1 MNGTPQPGTGPGPV
15 TVLVADDQAEVRTA
29 FCALI
34 DSAEDLRVVAEAAT
48 GRQAVERTRTT
59 VPDVVLM
66 DVRMPD
72 LDGIEATRRICA
84 DFALRSSRIIVLT
97 TFDLDEYVHQALRA
111 GASGFL
117 LKDVEPEE
125 LLRAVRIVA
134 SGDALLAPRVT
145 RRLLTEF
152 ATRPED
158 PAPDPAVL
166 ARLTDRERDVVR
178 LVALG
183 RNNAEIALAL
193 VISPLTVKTHVSR
206 ALTKL
211 GCRDRAQLV
220 SLAFRSCLV
229 RPDENP

>member
-1 MNGTPQPGTGPGPV
+1 VNGAARTDTSKRTV
-15 TVLVADDQAEVRTA
+15 TVLVADDQADVRTA

-34 DSAEDLRVVAEAAT
+34 DSARDLQVVAEAAT
-48 GRQAVERTRTT
+48 GRQAVDRTRAT

-72 LDGIEATRRICA
+72 LDGIEATRRICS
-84 DFALRSSRIIVLT
+84 DFALRSTRVIVLT
-97 TFDLDEYVHQALRA
+97 TFDLDEYIHQALRA

-117 LKDVEPEE
+117 LKDVEPED
-125 LLRAVRIVA
+125 LLRAIRVVA
-134 SGDALLAPRVT
+134 CGDALLAPRVT

-152 ATRPED
+152 ATRPGD

-166 ARLTDRERDVVR
+166 SHLTDRELDVVR

-183 RNNAEIALAL
+183 RSNAEIAIAL

-206 ALTKL
+206 ALAKL

-229 RPDENP
+229 RPDESA